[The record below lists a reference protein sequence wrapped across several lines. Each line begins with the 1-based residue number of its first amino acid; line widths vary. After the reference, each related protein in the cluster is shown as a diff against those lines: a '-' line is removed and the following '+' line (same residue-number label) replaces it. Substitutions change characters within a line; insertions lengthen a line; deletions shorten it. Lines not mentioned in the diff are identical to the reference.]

1 MKKISLLD
9 CTLRDGGFLNDWNF
23 GYVTSNSI
31 FRRLVKSNID
41 IIEIGFINDKVS
53 FDIEK
58 TINPNTK
65 SFDEIFKF
73 QEKGQS
79 NVVAMIDYGTCS
91 LDNIAL
97 KEETLIDGI
106 RVIFKK
112 KDMIAAINF
121 CHELKNKGYKVY
133 TNPVSITTYSDREML
148 DLIELINN
156 LKPSAMSL
164 VDTYGLLHKDRLFRY
179 FYLLDNNLN
188 KEIAIGYHS
197 HNNFQL
203 AYSNSIELLNI
214 KTDRN
219 IILDSSLY
227 GMGKTAGN
235 CNTELL
241 AMYLNVNFDKKY
253 DIPEILNVIELDIL
267 KYTKEF
273 SWGYQFPF
281 YLSALNDCHPSYVK
295 YLEKKNMLP
304 VKDIYAILQNLDE
317 EKKLSFNEQHVEA
330 LYQEYMK
337 SSIDD
342 KAVYSKLKDLIYGRQ
357 ILLLGPGVSIKT
369 QQNKITKYIE
379 TNNPLVISV
388 NNINT
393 NFYTDLI
400 FISNPKRFDQ
410 YLNSNLLSDNIG
422 KLIATSNIKDAMQKT
437 NYILNWDSL
446 KSSDTI
452 VGESSLYI
460 LLKILIKLQVNEVFL
475 AGFDGFS
482 KYAKN
487 YYNKY
492 QQFYHSQENISQ
504 FTNAIIE
511 QLTEFQKFVK
521 IEFLT
526 DSIYTK
532 PTEVSR
538 NV

>member
-1 MKKISLLD
+1 
-9 CTLRDGGFLNDWNF
+9 
-23 GYVTSNSI
+23 
-31 FRRLVKSNID
+31 
-41 IIEIGFINDKVS
+41 
-53 FDIEK
+53 
-58 TINPNTK
+58 
-65 SFDEIFKF
+65 
-73 QEKGQS
+73 
-79 NVVAMIDYGTCS
+79 
-91 LDNIAL
+91 
-97 KEETLIDGI
+97 
-106 RVIFKK
+106 
-112 KDMIAAINF
+112 
-121 CHELKNKGYKVY
+121 
-133 TNPVSITTYSDREML
+133 
-148 DLIELINN
+148 
-156 LKPSAMSL
+156 
-164 VDTYGLLHKDRLFRY
+164 
-179 FYLLDNNLN
+179 
-188 KEIAIGYHS
+188 
-197 HNNFQL
+197 
-203 AYSNSIELLNI
+203 
-214 KTDRN
+214 
-219 IILDSSLY
+219 
-227 GMGKTAGN
+227 
-235 CNTELL
+235 
-241 AMYLNVNFDKKY
+241 
-253 DIPEILNVIELDIL
+253 
-267 KYTKEF
+267 
-273 SWGYQFPF
+273 
-281 YLSALNDCHPSYVK
+281 
-295 YLEKKNMLP
+295 
-304 VKDIYAILQNLDE
+304 
-317 EKKLSFNEQHVEA
+317 
-330 LYQEYMK
+330 MK

-460 LLKILIKLQVNEVFL
+460 LLKILTKLQVNEVFL